1 MYILSKAIH
10 INFLYATNNVLM
22 LSKVTLGFFRLS
34 VPCI

>member
-10 INFLYATNNVLM
+10 INVLYATNNVLM
-22 LSKVTLGFFRLS
+22 LSKVTLKVSRLS